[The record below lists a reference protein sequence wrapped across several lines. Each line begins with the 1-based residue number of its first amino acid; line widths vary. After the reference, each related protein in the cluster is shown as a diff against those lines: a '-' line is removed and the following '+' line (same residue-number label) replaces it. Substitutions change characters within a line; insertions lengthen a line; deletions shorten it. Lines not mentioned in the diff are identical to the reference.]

1 MRRLILQTFLTC
13 WKLSNISAQA
23 PNSSDCRIESNRNF
37 FCPNWNALI
46 CTSTCTHLCR
56 AQDVS
61 CCCSVLG
68 LYVGVG
74 HGRAPCKNG
83 RTDRDA
89 ALNVD
94 YGQPKEPCKF
104 IGWGP
109 DAQREGAL
117 WAFILWHAQT
127 CPVNSVSIIRQGA
140 AAMRPLA
147 TTTVAACFEIATPSL
162 SCIQNHIVVYVKKV
176 KFSHT
181 RYRAL
186 VPELIPVYR
195 QSARRWREVNHA
207 IDLAVGCR
215 YFLPGLRLPP

>member
-1 MRRLILQTFLTC
+1 LSCSFSCVFIVQSQPKNKLTSLFAAFNTSDVFNLLEIVEYQCTSAKFIRL
-13 WKLSNISAQA
+13 
-23 PNSSDCRIESNRNF
+23 PNRIESKL

-61 CCCSVLG
+61 CCCSVVG
-68 LYVGVG
+68 LSVGVG

-127 CPVNSVSIIRQGA
+127 CPVSSVSIIRQGA

-195 QSARRWREVNHA
+195 QSARR
-207 IDLAVGCR
+207 
-215 YFLPGLRLPP
+215 